1 MNFFESLILNGILI
15 GFPILCFLFYA
26 SVGKYIDSINK
37 NMALT
42 FAIIFS
48 FFLTLKYGSDNDLI
62 LNLLLLN
69 IPIFIAYLKKHVFLA
84 NALIAILLYIYNLN
98 FQYSSL
104 IIIAY
109 LFINLL
115 YFIKTKLDI
124 KNSLY
129 MSLYSII
136 VLLFFFIL
144 LYVCNSQLLTNTL
157 FYMLVF
163 DTLLN
168 ITYCLLTKSE
178 EIMQSHAEYLE
189 LQQEKQIRL
198 SLFKITHEIKNPI
211 AVCKAYLDMFNIN
224 KKDHAKRYVP
234 ILKSEINRLLILLED
249 FLLVNKVN
257 IQCDIMDANLM
268 ISDVVSNMLC
278 LLTDNHVNLK
288 LDMKD
293 DEIFINGDYNKLSQ
307 VVINVIKNSVEANT
321 SNIWIT
327 LSSKNNNLE
336 INIKDDGDGIPKEI
350 INKIKEPF
358 YTTKRRGTG
367 LGVALSYEII
377 SAHNGII
384 NYNSIYGCGTDVKI
398 VLPLY
403 DI

>member
-48 FFLTLKYGSDNDLI
+48 FFLTLKYGSDNNLI

-69 IPIFIAYLKKHVFLA
+69 IPIFIAYLKKYVFLA
-84 NALIAILLYIYNLN
+84 NALIIMLLYIYNLN
-98 FQYSSL
+98 FEYSSL
-104 IIIAY
+104 IIVAY
-109 LFINLL
+109 IFINLL
-115 YFIKTKLDI
+115 YFIKTKFDI

-136 VLLFFFIL
+136 VLFFFFIL

-178 EIMQSHAEYLE
+178 EIMQSHQEYLE

-268 ISDVVSNMLC
+268 ISDVASSMFC
-278 LLTDNHVNLK
+278 LLNDNNVNLN
-288 LDMKD
+288 LDITD

-307 VVINVIKNSVEANT
+307 VLINVIKNSVEANT

-327 LSSKNNNLE
+327 LSSKNANLE
-336 INIKDDGDGIPKEI
+336 INIKDDGDGIPKDLI
-350 INKIKEPF
+350 HKIKEPF
-358 YTTKRRGTG
+358 YTTKCRGTG

-377 SAHNGII
+377 TAHNGTID
-384 NYNSIYGCGTDVKI
+384 YNSIYGRGTNVKI